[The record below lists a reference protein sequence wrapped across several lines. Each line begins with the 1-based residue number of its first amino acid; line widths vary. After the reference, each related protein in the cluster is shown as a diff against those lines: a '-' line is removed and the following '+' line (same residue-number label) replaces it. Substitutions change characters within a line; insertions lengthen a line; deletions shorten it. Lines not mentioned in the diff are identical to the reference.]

1 VFFRADAIAV
11 TFISTLIYAVGGW
24 NESRSDGWATP
35 GNNFASLPETVR
47 FEIGQALYQAELGE
61 RHPSACAMR
70 GLNAVEIVS
79 DYRGDTYRG
88 VYTTRFK
95 GFIYVLHC
103 FQKNPKLESKR
114 QSGIWS

>member
-1 VFFRADAIAV
+1 MERKAVRWMGDSRKRLRDFPDA
-11 TFISTLIYAVGGW
+11 
-24 NESRSDGWATP
+24 
-35 GNNFASLPETVR
+35 VR

-61 RHPSACAMR
+61 RHPSASAMQ

-88 VYTTRFK
+88 VYTTRLK

-103 FQKNPKLESKR
+103 FQKKSKAGIKTPKRDSELIRARLAEAELHFKAVLGR
-114 QSGIWS
+114 EE

>member
-1 VFFRADAIAV
+1 MERKPARWMGD
-11 TFISTLIYAVGGW
+11 
-24 NESRSDGWATP
+24 SRKRLREFPD
-35 GNNFASLPETVR
+35 TVR

-61 RHPSACAMR
+61 RHPSARAMQ

-88 VYTTRFK
+88 VYTTRLK

-103 FQKNPKLESKR
+103 FQKKSKAGIKTPKQDLELIRRRLKDAESHFR
-114 QSGIWS
+114 TTDEREE